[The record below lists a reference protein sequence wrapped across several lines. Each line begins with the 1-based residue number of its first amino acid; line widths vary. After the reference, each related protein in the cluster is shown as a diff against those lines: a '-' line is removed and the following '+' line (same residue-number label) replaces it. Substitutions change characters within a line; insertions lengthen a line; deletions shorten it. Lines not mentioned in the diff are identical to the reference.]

1 MNDLWSY
8 LQKASKPIVLYGMGN
23 GADKLISV
31 LSAYGL
37 EASDF
42 FASDGFVRGHTFH
55 GKRVLTLAEVC
66 EKYEDFIILLSFGSS
81 LPELLERFE
90 ALDREYEFYAPEL
103 PVAGDTLFTA
113 DYYSSVKD
121 RLGELRE
128 LLADEQSRKVLD
140 GVIEYRLTGKIA
152 PLVVTASDREEVF
165 THILRPE
172 RYHTYADFGAY
183 NGDTI
188 SELLRY
194 QSALAKIWALEPD
207 RRSFKK
213 LNARAEAE
221 SFADR
226 LTALQAGAWC
236 ENCTLSISDEGSRN
250 SHLIE
255 GGGKQVEC
263 ISPDRLFDGAMVDYI
278 KYDVEGSEYEALL
291 GSRETIERSA
301 PDLAVSLYH
310 RGEDLWKLPLLVH
323 DLNPAYRLYLRRP
336 PYIPPWDLCLYA
348 VKEGE

>member
-8 LQKASKPIVLYGMGN
+8 LQSAGKPIVLYGMGN
-23 GADKLISV
+23 GADKLIEV

-55 GKRVLTLAEVC
+55 GKRVLALAEVR
-66 EKYEDFIILLSFGSS
+66 EKYDDFIIMLSFGSS

-90 ALDREYEFYAPEL
+90 MLDREYEFYVPEL
-103 PVAGDTLFTA
+103 PVAGHTLFTA
-113 DYYSSVKD
+113 DYYESVKD
-121 RLGELRE
+121 RLESVRS
-128 LLADEQSRKVLD
+128 LLADEQSKKVLD

-152 PLVVTASDREEVF
+152 PLIATASDREEVF
-165 THILRPE
+165 AHILRPE
-172 RYHTYADFGAY
+172 HYRCYADFGAY
-183 NGDTI
+183 NGDTV

-194 QSALAKIWALEPD
+194 QPSLTQIWALEPD
-207 RRSFKK
+207 RRSFRK
-213 LNARAEAE
+213 LNIRAEE
-221 SFADR
+221 EGFADR
-226 LTALQAGAWC
+226 LTALQAGAWS

-250 SHLIE
+250 SHLTQ
-255 GGGKQVEC
+255 GSGKQVEC
-263 ISPDRLFDGAMVDYI
+263 ISPDSLFDVAPVDYI

-291 GSRETIERSA
+291 GSKATIERCA

-310 RGEDLWKLPLLVH
+310 RGEDIWKLPLLVH
-323 DLNPAYRLYLRRP
+323 EMNPAYKLYLRRP

-348 VKEGE
+348 VKE

>member
-1 MNDLWSY
+1 MKDLWSY
-8 LQKASKPIVLYGMGN
+8 LQQAHKPIVLYGMGN

-55 GKRVLTLAEVC
+55 GKRVLTLSEVS
-66 EKYEDFIILLSFGSS
+66 EKYDDFIIMLSFGSS

-90 ALDREYEFYAPEL
+90 MLDREYEFYVPEL
-103 PVAGDTLFTA
+103 PVAGNTLFTA
-113 DYYSSVKD
+113 DYYASVKD
-121 RLGELRE
+121 ELSRVRS
-128 LLADEQSRKVLD
+128 LLADEQSKQVLD
-140 GVIEYRLTGKIA
+140 GVIEYRLTGKIK
-152 PLVVTASDREEVF
+152 PLLATASDREEVF
-165 THILRPE
+165 TNILHPA
-172 RYHTYADFGAY
+172 RYRSCADFGAY

-194 QSALAKIWALEPD
+194 QPNLTQIWALEPD
-207 RRSFKK
+207 RRSYRK
-213 LNARAEAE
+213 LMARAENE
-221 SFADR
+221 TFADR

-236 ENCTLSISDEGSRN
+236 EDCTRSISDEGSRN

-263 ISPDRLFDGAMVDYI
+263 VAPDSLFGGKCVDYI
-278 KYDVEGSEYEALL
+278 KYDVEGAEYEALL
-291 GSRETIERSA
+291 GSRRTIEA
-301 PDLAVSLYH
+301 HTPDLAISLYH
-310 RGEDLWKLPLLVH
+310 RGEDIWKLPLLVH
-323 DLNPAYRLYLRRP
+323 SLNASYKLYLRRP

-348 VKEGE
+348 VCDG